1 MKKILSIYYI
11 FFLPLFLIIM
21 LISPF
26 ILIRFGKIASDRIGH
41 LSSTIELYLC
51 ELDNKVNTPKIFFFD
66 VFATEKIISNSQFV
80 KFWKKKIIIFPY
92 VLVDPFIFFCKIIP
106 YSSKHNIFK
115 KKNYI
120 DERNL
125 FSHRDTKNLI
135 DISPKH
141 ISFEKNE
148 VDYCEKILKLLNIEI
163 NSKLALLNL
172 RDNYYFEKY
181 HPKKKF
187 KEWNIKNC
195 EIETYKRTINY
206 LIKNDYNVIR
216 IGKGSSSSINL
227 NNNKFID
234 LTNHKYRSDL
244 LETFL
249 INKCNIFIGSNSGGT
264 YPSIFNFRKPTFV
277 TNFIPAAWL
286 PSYSEKIFV
295 CLKRVINRKNNKILT
310 LSELKNLNIID
321 YQLSQRYQDLDLKV
335 EDILSEELVLYSD
348 EFVKKV
354 ENKWKY
360 TEEEN
365 LLKKEFNDHFIKL
378 TKEFNLHG
386 KIKCDIGYNFLK
398 NNKDWI
404 LK

>member
-187 KEWNIKNC
+187 KEWIYFK
-195 EIETYKRTINY
+195 
-206 LIKNDYNVIR
+206 
-216 IGKGSSSSINL
+216 
-227 NNNKFID
+227 
-234 LTNHKYRSDL
+234 
-244 LETFL
+244 
-249 INKCNIFIGSNSGGT
+249 
-264 YPSIFNFRKPTFV
+264 
-277 TNFIPAAWL
+277 
-286 PSYSEKIFV
+286 
-295 CLKRVINRKNNKILT
+295 
-310 LSELKNLNIID
+310 
-321 YQLSQRYQDLDLKV
+321 
-335 EDILSEELVLYSD
+335 
-348 EFVKKV
+348 
-354 ENKWKY
+354 
-360 TEEEN
+360 
-365 LLKKEFNDHFIKL
+365 
-378 TKEFNLHG
+378 
-386 KIKCDIGYNFLK
+386 
-398 NNKDWI
+398 
-404 LK
+404 